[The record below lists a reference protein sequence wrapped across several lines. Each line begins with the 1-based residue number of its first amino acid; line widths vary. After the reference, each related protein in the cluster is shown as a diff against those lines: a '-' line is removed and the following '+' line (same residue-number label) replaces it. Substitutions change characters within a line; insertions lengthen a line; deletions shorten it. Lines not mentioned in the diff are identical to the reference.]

1 MQISFEDIVE
11 DEDDKGDIDNDAAG
25 EIELGCTVG
34 TLAHLVEQLTGAEL
48 DTQLH
53 SISLHCT
60 LTMLHLRAAFLLTS
74 VVFYLHHRIY

>member
-1 MQISFEDIVE
+1 MQIFLVE
-11 DEDDKGDIDNDAAG
+11 DKDDKGYIGDDAAG
-25 EIELGCTVG
+25 EIELGC

-60 LTMLHLRAAFLLTS
+60 LTMLHLRASFLLTS
-74 VVFYLHHRIY
+74 VVFYLHHCIY